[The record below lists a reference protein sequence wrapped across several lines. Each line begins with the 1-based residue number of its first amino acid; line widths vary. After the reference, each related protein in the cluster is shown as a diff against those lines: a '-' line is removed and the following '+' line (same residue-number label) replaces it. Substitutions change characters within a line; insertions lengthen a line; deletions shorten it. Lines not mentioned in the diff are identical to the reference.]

1 MGRKIVLSF
10 GILSSLFY
18 VAMNIVVPLLYEGY
32 DVGSQ
37 TVSELSAIG
46 APTRPI
52 WVVLAIIFA
61 VLSIAFGWG
70 VWKFSGQNR
79 SLRIAGFMM
88 MLYVSI
94 GVFWPPMHQREVLA
108 AGGGTLTDTLHIAFT
123 FVTVP
128 LMLLII
134 GFGAAALG
142 KGFRLFSILTI
153 IVLIGFGILT
163 GLAAPR
169 MEQNLPT
176 PLMGIWER
184 ISIGAYMIW
193 QLVFAASLLRVERR
207 SPLSISYK
215 KEISGDKLLV
225 KQKSRVKEI
234 VW

>member
-1 MGRKIVLSF
+1 MGRKILFSF

-18 VAMNIVVPLLYEGY
+18 VVMNIVVPLLYEGY

-61 VLSIAFGWG
+61 VLSVAFGWG
-70 VWKFSGQNR
+70 VWKFAGQNR

-108 AGGGTLTDTLHIAFT
+108 AGGGTLSDTLHIAFT

-142 KGFRLFSILTI
+142 KGFRLYSILTI

-215 KEISGDKLLV
+215 KEISGDKRLV